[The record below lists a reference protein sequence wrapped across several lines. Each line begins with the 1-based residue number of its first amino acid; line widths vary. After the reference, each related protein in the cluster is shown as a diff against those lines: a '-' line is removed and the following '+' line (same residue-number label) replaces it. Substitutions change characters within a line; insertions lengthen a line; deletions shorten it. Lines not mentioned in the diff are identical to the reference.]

1 MESDIDKLKGFFEL
15 KKSLSSK
22 EYQDLLN
29 LLSDEEKQRLK
40 HIELGLSKEDEF
52 ILISK
57 LLGKCNSIQKVDQ
70 SKYIIK
76 NNMKPPDLLA
86 TYKKNSDT
94 SIEDK
99 KNQITIFIEVKRNH
113 KKIWKISNRD
123 FDRRVRYANLN
134 GIPLFFAINFTYAN
148 LNLWTLF
155 PANFIKQ
162 NNFRISVEQ
171 WGNNLFDY
179 LVGNLTIHFKDFD
192 LTKIYSKSAK
202 SISRHPEY
210 GGVERSIIST
220 DDKQFEFLGNDPIN
234 LLFYVLNSIKIETIS
249 NEKIIRKRHYESQ
262 FTTLYQ
268 LLIGCIKVVYG
279 TEEDFNIGKYLK
291 KIVENENEIINLDFG
306 YYMLNKMEEIGI
318 AQSFIRD
325 PNIF

>member
-1 MESDIDKLKGFFEL
+1 M
-15 KKSLSSK
+15 
-22 EYQDLLN
+22 
-29 LLSDEEKQRLK
+29 
-40 HIELGLSKEDEF
+40 F

-76 NNMKPPDLLA
+76 NKMIPPDFLA
-86 TYKKNSDT
+86 TYKKDCDT
-94 SIEDK
+94 LDDDVE
-99 KNQITIFIEVKRNH
+99 NQITIFIEVKRIH
-113 KKIWKISNRD
+113 KRYWKISNRD

-179 LVGNLTIHFKDFD
+179 LVGNLTIHFKDFN

-220 DDKQFEFLGNDPIN
+220 DDRQFEFLGDDPIN
-234 LLFYVLNSIKIETIS
+234 LLFYVLNSKKIETIS

-268 LLIGCIKVVYG
+268 LLIGCIKIVYG
-279 TEEDFNIGKYLK
+279 NEDDFNIGKYLK
-291 KIVENENEIINLDFG
+291 KIVEKENEIINLAFG

-318 AQSFIRD
+318 AQSFIMD